1 MQYDLH
7 LDHLWCEPA
16 GLKGMFFVDEF
27 DSDDWLVCV
36 YGDGSADGSVCA
48 LADGFADETEG
59 EIRGEGRD
67 LTLYTC

>member
-1 MQYDLH
+1 
-7 LDHLWCEPA
+7 
-16 GLKGMFFVDEF
+16 MFFVDEF